1 MGGNEMVVEWN
12 ISNDRLLERYAVV
25 GSFYQL
31 KLRDEMT
38 KISCR
43 NDLHIIDK
51 AHQQENGGNSKAQLL
66 MIMMNPGKS
75 RPLRQTTISE
85 YGRIHAASTIQGTP
99 YVDTLPDDTQY
110 QVMKL
115 MWNLNLKHARVINI
129 SDIRNTKSQHF
140 ALEVDEINAIDD
152 IHSIFCPERREEL
165 TEVIEQLDENAVIFK
180 AWGKTIVDKSNHFR
194 QLVKN
199 YCLPSLPEGVRAV
212 GIQGN
217 SRLHFNHP
225 LPQGG
230 QSLQKQWVKDAYRL
244 LVEV

>member
-1 MGGNEMVVEWN
+1 MVVEWN
-12 ISNDRLLERYAVV
+12 ISNDRLLERYAVE

-31 KLRDEMT
+31 KLRDGIT

-51 AHQQENGGNSKAQLL
+51 AHQQENGDNSKAQLL

-75 RPLRQTTISE
+75 RPLRQTSISE
-85 YGRIHAASTIQGTP
+85 YDRVHAASAIHETP

-129 SDIRNTKSQHF
+129 SDIRNTKSKHF
-140 ALEVDEINAIDD
+140 ALQVDEITELDD
-152 IHSIFCPERREEL
+152 IHSIFSPERREEL
-165 TEVIEQLDENAVIFK
+165 LEVFEQLEENAVIFK
-180 AWGKTIVDKSNHFR
+180 AWGKTIVDQSNHFR
-194 QLVKN
+194 ELVKN
-199 YCLPSLPEGVRAV
+199 YCLPSLPEGVSQV

-217 SRLHFNHP
+217 SRLHFSHP

-230 QSLQKQWVKDAYRL
+230 QSLQKQWVRDAYRL
-244 LVEV
+244 LKEG